1 MNNVTTIPTIDV
13 FFLGSGLPDNLRK
26 VINQLINQPGV
37 STPSAPDLVDAL
49 LFKYPMAHD
58 WQSEIYS
65 LGETE
70 LVALRSAK
78 WWHSLFK
85 ISFDFPTRDVVHQDK
100 SFILLQLDSI
110 TNLLLDEIKPIVSLR
125 EFYLFLLEN
134 QNLPGFML
142 ILKDFY
148 KTEASLLHS

>member
-1 MNNVTTIPTIDV
+1 MSNVTTIPTVDV
-13 FFLGSGLPDNLRK
+13 FFLGSGLPNNLRK
-26 VINQLINQPGV
+26 AINQLINQPGV
-37 STPSAPDLVDAL
+37 PAPSASELMDAL
-49 LFKYPMAHD
+49 LFRYPMTHD

-85 ISFDFPTRDVVHQDK
+85 IPLDFPTRYVVHQDK
-100 SFILLQLDSI
+100 SFILIQLDSV
-110 TNLLLDEIKPIVSLR
+110 TNLLLDEIKQQVSLR

-142 ILKDFY
+142 ISKDFY
-148 KTEASLLHS
+148 KTEACLLHS